1 MLIHK
6 DLQGD
11 AGLPEHA
18 ALDGLLRAGG
28 EFMTERNADSEV
40 QRAGEFVT
48 MKRQSGGFTR
58 LCTIHETPDAW
69 VPVGETSVS
78 PLDDEGY
85 FATTGDTEFAQRT
98 RMFVAA
104 GIFP

>member
-11 AGLPEHA
+11 AGLQEHA
-18 ALDGLLRAGG
+18 ALDGLLGVG
-28 EFMTERNADSEV
+28 NEFMTERNADSEV

-48 MKRQSGGFTR
+48 MKRSAGGFSR

-69 VPVGETSVS
+69 AMVDESGVQA
-78 PLDDEGY
+78 LDDE
-85 FATTGDTEFAQRT
+85 
-98 RMFVAA
+98 
-104 GIFP
+104 